1 MLTPSSVLGAKVLV
15 GVIEMGVTLGMDNIV
30 DIIRSK
36 PRARGPPPALM
47 VVFKKPSA
55 GTVSKVLR

>member
-1 MLTPSSVLGAKVLV
+1 
-15 GVIEMGVTLGMDNIV
+15 MGVTLGMDNIV

-36 PRARGPPPALM
+36 PHARGPPPALM